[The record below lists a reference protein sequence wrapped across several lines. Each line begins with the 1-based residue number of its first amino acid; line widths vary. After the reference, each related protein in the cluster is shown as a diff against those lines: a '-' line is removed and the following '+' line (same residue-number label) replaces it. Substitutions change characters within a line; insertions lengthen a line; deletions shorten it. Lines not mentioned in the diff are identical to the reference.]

1 MGMGVENRN
10 ATVFPLGR
18 SNMDM
23 MIIAFPFLLLDGL
36 GEPRVQKTN
45 DAAFFLSYCSLPELV
60 KVNIYR
66 LQLLAGCCQT
76 RIFHKKLT
84 PSFPPHPGSKRLLNS
99 AC

>member
-1 MGMGVENRN
+1 
-10 ATVFPLGR
+10 
-18 SNMDM
+18 M
-23 MIIAFPFLLLDGL
+23 MLIAFPFLLLDSL